1 MIGIDML
8 EIDRIKTV
16 ANEAFLTK
24 VFSASERQYIAGK
37 NNAAETIAGLFCA
50 KEAVLKALGS
60 GIGDGCGFSQI
71 EISHTASGQ
80 PAVTLRGKA
89 AEVLTTMGSSIFVS
103 ISHNKTTAVAVAVVK

>member
-1 MIGIDML
+1 MIGIDII

-16 ANEAFLTK
+16 SSDAFLSK
-24 VFSASERQYIAGK
+24 VFSAAERQYIEAK

-80 PAVTLRGKA
+80 PTVTLRGKA
-89 AEVLTTMGSSIFVS
+89 AELLTTMGSAIFIS
-103 ISHNKTTAVAVAVVK
+103 ISHNKTTAVAVAVVR